1 MHKTIAKLLIL
12 ASTTVLALTVAHAA
26 EKPAAYKDFTRLTWE
41 QMQDIA
47 SDTKLSH
54 RIFYKPSSGPNAA
67 WFDAV
72 KKGDLP
78 AIKKMV
84 EAGQNIEVVDSASLN
99 QTALGWAAFIG
110 YLDVVEYLVG
120 KGANLFATDKA
131 DVQHA
136 FKSAV
141 LGGNMPVIRFLY
153 PLMQNKIDLNAKDV
167 NDEETAIMVA
177 AWNNR
182 VEAVSFLLAHSAN
195 PNIVAMKPGNMA
207 YDHDALTYACQQGNK
222 EVAAILVKA
231 GAINHKTGK
240 GSCQ

>member
-1 MHKTIAKLLIL
+1 MYKTIAKFVIL
-12 ASTTVLALTVAHAA
+12 ACTAVLAMTVAYAA
-26 EKPAAYKDFTRLTWE
+26 EKPAAYKDYTRLTWE

-47 SDTKLSH
+47 SETKLSH
-54 RIFYKPSSGPNAA
+54 RIFYKPSAGPNAA

-78 AIKKMV
+78 TIKKMV

-131 DVQHA
+131 DVKDA

-153 PLMQNKIDLNAKDV
+153 PLLQDKIDLNAKDD
-167 NDEETAIMVA
+167 NDEETALMVA

-182 VEAVSFLLAHSAN
+182 VDTVAFLLEHGAN
-195 PNIVAMKPGNMA
+195 PNMVAMKPGTMA
-207 YDHDALTYACQQGNK
+207 YDHDALSFACQQGNK
-222 EVAAILVKA
+222 EVVALLIKA

-240 GSCQ
+240 ATCQ